1 MFVFTSYSNHSFL
14 FYDLIEKLHEEKKI
28 SPWVYEILT
37 NVNDFSIK
45 VVNKV
50 KEKLLTHRI
59 IRISKRDLYS
69 LDYSLSHIILKGLVR
84 FKKDNNFS
92 IPFVDDEDVAE
103 DMRYEAH
110 NTDAIEADNK
120 LLEQRW
126 GYVLDQMI
134 EAFVILSEDTWNYQ
148 TDEEIVNQG
157 LRMFGKY
164 YRNLWI

>member
-28 SPWVYEILT
+28 SPRVYEILT
-37 NVNDFSIK
+37 SVNDFFIK
-45 VVNKV
+45 VFNKV

-59 IRISKRDLYS
+59 IRISRRDLYS
-69 LDYSLSHIILKGLVR
+69 LDHSLSHIILEGLVR

-92 IPFVDDEDVAE
+92 IPFVDDEYVAE
-103 DMRYEAH
+103 DMRYETH
-110 NTDAIEADNK
+110 NTDAIEADNQ

-126 GYVLDQMI
+126 EYVLDQMI
-134 EAFVILSEDTWNYQ
+134 EAFTILSEDTWNYQ

-157 LRMFGKY
+157 LKMFGKY

>member
-14 FYDLIEKLHEEKKI
+14 FYDLIEKLHEEEKI

-37 NVNDFSIK
+37 KVNDFFIK
-45 VVNKV
+45 VFNKV

-59 IRISKRDLYS
+59 IRISRRDLYS
-69 LDYSLSHIILKGLVR
+69 LDHSLSHIILEGLVR

-92 IPFVDDEDVAE
+92 IPFVDDEDVPQ
-103 DMRYEAH
+103 DMRYESH
-110 NTDAIEADNK
+110 NTEAIEANNE

-126 GYVLDQMI
+126 EYVLDQMI

-157 LRMFGKY
+157 LKMFGKY